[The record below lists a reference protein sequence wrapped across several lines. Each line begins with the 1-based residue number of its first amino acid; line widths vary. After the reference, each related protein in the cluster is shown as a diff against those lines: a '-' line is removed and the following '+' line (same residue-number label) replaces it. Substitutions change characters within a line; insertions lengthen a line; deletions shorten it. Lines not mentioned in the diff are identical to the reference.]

1 MCSSGGIVGALH
13 RVLTNWYP
21 ELSFLGQKF
30 FTGARFPGNR
40 SLWCE
45 TPSVGEG
52 TRQETLDLVMIW
64 VAQQVYV

>member
-1 MCSSGGIVGALH
+1 VCSSGVIVGALH

-30 FTGARFPGNR
+30 FTAAQFPR

-45 TPSVGEG
+45 IPSVVER

-64 VAQQVYV
+64 VAQQVRV